1 MKTKFTIKKFLIS
14 ISSVIVALCFYVN
27 SAYASQDIYY
37 GDALNWAVSEGIV
50 DGSSVSSA
58 TNFAWFRPGDS
69 VNRAE
74 MAKMMMIALKLPVEH
89 GLTQAFLDVSPSAWH
104 YDYVHSGKK
113 NNLFG
118 GYTNEDGVA
127 TGFFGPRDEVT
138 RGAIAKVLTQA
149 YEFENVACGTVFKDV
164 DYYAWYSPFIDTM
177 CVAGIIRGDILGR
190 ARPGVAVTR
199 SEFVTMLYRA
209 AGSPYVLTEEDK
221 KVVPVTSI
229 FPELDADFIPYLEP
243 NVTVGP
249 NVEMDPIE
257 EDVLIPEVDFPDFDA
272 VTYNNFARLNAP
284 TGTCPNGSC
293 AAHIAQFEI
302 TPIYDSIIFR
312 GLTLR
317 NDDDSNNFS
326 GRFGTFFLVHEG
338 KVIDTASFSDT
349 SGGGD
354 AIVNFNGFSHVLPK
368 GKRHKLNVL
377 AEIHDISN
385 ADRSG
390 SFLKLYIENGGAI
403 DAISNTNGLSVASN
417 NITLNAGPT
426 GPYIQTHIIRKSY
439 PIIEVDNE
447 FIPKKIYTSLNNTKV
462 YKFKMSAHPNGDV
475 EWSKLTFNIQESSG
489 ITSSNY
495 KLYVENSG
503 NAINTAASVSGGK
516 VTIVPATPM
525 KIPSGQTVTFILKAD
540 ISLTNTAQSQNLALT
555 LTAANDS
562 TLLTSSATALS
573 SSDFIWSDISDKN
586 HSLSTL
592 DWTNGFEVDTFDFET
607 QNISYQG

>member
-118 GYTNEDGVA
+118 GYTNEDG
-127 TGFFGPRDEVT
+127 
-138 RGAIAKVLTQA
+138 
-149 YEFENVACGTVFKDV
+149 
-164 DYYAWYSPFIDTM
+164 
-177 CVAGIIRGDILGR
+177 
-190 ARPGVAVTR
+190 
-199 SEFVTMLYRA
+199 
-209 AGSPYVLTEEDK
+209 
-221 KVVPVTSI
+221 VVPVTSI